1 MNESFF
7 RQLFQPE
14 NKGKRNRMA
23 AAFFLGVLLLLCG
36 RSAFFQEKEAEQPQP
51 AAETEVRQEGQDIQ
65 KEMEEVLSCVEGA
78 GQVRVMVTYR
88 SGAEQVLATE
98 ERREE
103 SSKST
108 EASVQTEQTVVLAD
122 NGDGQSPIV
131 LKEQSPIVEG
141 VVIVAE
147 GGEDPVVCGR
157 LTEAAQALLD
167 IPSHKI
173 AVLKMKQ
180 GGEG

>member
-1 MNESFF
+1 MTESFF
-7 RQLFQPE
+7 WQMLQPE
-14 NKGKRNRMA
+14 NDGKRNRMA

-36 RSAFFQEKEAEQPQP
+36 RSAFFQEKEQPQP

>member
-36 RSAFFQEKEAEQPQP
+36 RSAFFQEKEQPQP

>member
-14 NKGKRNRMA
+14 NKGKRNRLA
-23 AAFFLGVLLLLCG
+23 AAFFLGILLLVGSKGLF
-36 RSAFFQEKEAEQPQP
+36 SQKEAPEQPPVQ
-51 AAETEVRQEGQDIQ
+51 TVTVQEEKDIQ
-65 KEMEEVLSCVEGA
+65 QEMEEILSTVAGA
-78 GQVRVMVTYR
+78 GKVRVMVTYR

-103 SSKST
+103 SSKTT
-108 EASVQTEQTVVLAD
+108 EESIQTERTVVLAD

-131 LKEQSPIVEG
+131 LTEQSPVVEG